1 MTYEEGMPFHP
12 KGGSLPTNVR
22 NASMRGTFRL
32 PFAGIRRV
40 VRTGNSL
47 ARQNGTSSFAGRKQ
61 ACSPCMRPT
70 RTTCAAGVAAMAVSG
85 SWKAAIFR
93 LRWRTKVSRGK
104 NGTDGCF
111 GQRRDDVQL
120 PSPWQSN
127 MACEG
132 NLSGHGGGRVY
143 GELQCGGRFG
153 IRCSLC
159 SHSHLKP

>member
-1 MTYEEGMPFHP
+1 MYEANEDNLRGWR
-12 KGGSLPTNVR
+12 GGDGSLWIVE
-22 NASMRGTFRL
+22 
-32 PFAGIRRV
+32 
-40 VRTGNSL
+40 
-47 ARQNGTSSFAGRKQ
+47 
-61 ACSPCMRPT
+61 
-70 RTTCAAGVAAMAVSG
+70 G
-85 SWKAAIFR
+85 SEFSVT
-93 LRWRTKVSRGK
+93 WRTKVSRGK

-127 MACEG
+127 MVCEG

-143 GELQCGGRFG
+143 GELRCGGRFG